1 MYAQNWMGSPFIVQ
15 PEDASYSGGREPP
28 TSVTYEA
35 QKSHPVPTHVP
46 VSNKRIESGEKQN
59 KTRQNQKNSKQKWL
73 IPVFAGYF

>member
-35 QKSHPVPTHVP
+35 QKSHPVPIHVP
-46 VSNKRIESGEKQN
+46 VSKKNENKSGEK
-59 KTRQNQKNSKQKWL
+59 KTKKQKQKWL